1 MAWRRAAID
10 RDAVLRVATG
20 VVVAGRGS
28 VRAHPARPGGTR
40 PHRYHGL
47 KGHGPLVGATTS
59 DQSSVGLMHLTII
72 VNKYTLTAMTRKT
85 QLALATGIGSLSLI
99 LAACG
104 STSDSDSAQTGPADS
119 INVVTTTTILG
130 NVVDDI
136 VTCAGGT
143 NTTIMPIGAD
153 PHDFSPSSSD
163 VAAVV
168 QADVVISNGL
178 GLEEGLTDA
187 LQSAREDGAEVIEVA
202 ELVDPIPFGEG
213 DDHSEGDDHGHDDL
227 DPHFWF
233 DMSRMAAA
241 AVIIG
246 DDLAARSGQDFADC
260 GQQVSANILTAQDQ
274 LINTLADIPTDRRV
288 LVTDHD
294 ALEYFAQAYDFRV
307 VGSVIPAGT
316 TLAEPSSA
324 QLQELVATIQAEN
337 VPAIFSNS
345 AEPAVLAEAV
355 AAESGNNVI
364 VVPLF
369 VGSLGGP
376 DSGAATYIAMM
387 ETNATRIADALR
399 N

>member
-1 MAWRRAAID
+1 
-10 RDAVLRVATG
+10 
-20 VVVAGRGS
+20 
-28 VRAHPARPGGTR
+28 
-40 PHRYHGL
+40 
-47 KGHGPLVGATTS
+47 
-59 DQSSVGLMHLTII
+59 MHLTII
-72 VNKYTLTAMTRKT
+72 VNKRTIMAMPKKT
-85 QLALATGIGSLSLI
+85 QLAVATGIGSLSLI

-104 STSDSDSAQTGPADS
+104 STGGSDSAQTGPADS

-130 NVVDDI
+130 SVVDDI
-136 VTCAGGT
+136 VNCAGGT
-143 NTTIMPIGAD
+143 NATIMPIGAD
-153 PHDFSPSSSD
+153 PHDFSPSSAD

-213 DDHSEGDDHGHDDL
+213 DDHSDGDDHDHGDL

-241 AVIIG
+241 AVLIG
-246 DDLAARSGQDFADC
+246 DDLAARGGNTFAEC
-260 GQQVSANILTAQDQ
+260 GQQVSAEILSAQEQ
-274 LINTLADIPTDRRV
+274 LVATLADVPTDRRV

-294 ALEYFAQAYDFRV
+294 ALEYFAQAFDFRV

-337 VPAIFSNS
+337 VPAIFSNT
-345 AEPAVLAEAV
+345 AQPTVLADAV

-376 DSGAATYIAMM
+376 DSGATTYIAMM
-387 ETNATRIADALR
+387 ETNLMRIADALR